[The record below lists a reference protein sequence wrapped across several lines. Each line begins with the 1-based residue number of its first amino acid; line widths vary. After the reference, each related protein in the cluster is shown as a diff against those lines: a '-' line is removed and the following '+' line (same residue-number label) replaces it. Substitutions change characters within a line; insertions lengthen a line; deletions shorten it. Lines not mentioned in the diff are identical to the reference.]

1 MSLNAVVARTS
12 SRTIPTG
19 PEEGKGLL
27 FHNGTLAASVTYT
40 LVTVENHKA
49 LPPGSVPARVLYTG
63 VLRFEPEESSV
74 SERLAGADEMFTLET
89 ADGRRLACR
98 PVEMLCASRL
108 RWIVQ
113 LT

>member
-1 MSLNAVVARTS
+1 MVARTS

-27 FHNGTLAASVTYT
+27 FRNGAFAASVTYT
-40 LVTVENHKA
+40 LVTVEHDKP
-49 LPPGSVPARVLYTG
+49 LPPGCAPARVIYTG
-63 VLRFEPEESSV
+63 VLRFEPETFAV
-74 SERLAGADEMFTLET
+74 SESFGAAGQMFALET
-89 ADGRRLACR
+89 VDGRRLDCR
-98 PVEMLCASRL
+98 PVEMLCSSRL

>member
-1 MSLNAVVARTS
+1 MATPTSART
-12 SRTIPTG
+12 TPTG

-27 FHNGTLAASVTYT
+27 FCNGAFAASVTYT
-40 LVTVENHKA
+40 LVTVEDDKP
-49 LPPGSVPARVLYTG
+49 LPPGGAPVRVIYTG
-63 VLRFEPEESSV
+63 VLRFEPDASPV
-74 SERLAGADEMFTLET
+74 SERLGVADHRFDLET

-98 PVEMLCASRL
+98 PVEMLCSSRL